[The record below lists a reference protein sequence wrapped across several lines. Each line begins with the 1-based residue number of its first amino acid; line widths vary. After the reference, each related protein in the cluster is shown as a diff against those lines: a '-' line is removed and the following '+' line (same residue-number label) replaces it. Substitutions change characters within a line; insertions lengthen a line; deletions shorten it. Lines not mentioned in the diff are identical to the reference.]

1 MSGHQFGHGLTPEGD
16 GVVIPRLHPA
26 QQLRQFGLGFVRTHF
41 DVHSISPSIDTDRF
55 IDQFLD
61 VKSFDV
67 FTWTSPCPDNP
78 NEIPA
83 PYRDGHQHPKTRMAQ
98 DLRASLD
105 GNTTVSAVE
114 ITCLLGRYL
123 FHLSRRGGFNAE
135 VLFFN
140 DTT

>member
-1 MSGHQFGHGLTPEGD
+1 M
-16 GVVIPRLHPA
+16 
-26 QQLRQFGLGFVRTHF
+26 
-41 DVHSISPSIDTDRF
+41 
-55 IDQFLD
+55 
-61 VKSFDV
+61 
-67 FTWTSPCPDNP
+67 TSPCPDSP

-114 ITCLLGRYL
+114 ITCSLGRYL
-123 FHLSRRGGFNAE
+123 FNLSRRGAFNAE